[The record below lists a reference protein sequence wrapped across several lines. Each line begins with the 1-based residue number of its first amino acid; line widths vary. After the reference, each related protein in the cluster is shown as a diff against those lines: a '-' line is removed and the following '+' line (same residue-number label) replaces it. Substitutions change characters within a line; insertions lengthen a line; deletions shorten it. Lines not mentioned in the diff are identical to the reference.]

1 MQGPG
6 CQRNSSPFNGG
17 GWEGISFLGV
27 KDQVI
32 AQYGPDSDQ
41 VAALG
46 LKKKSNR
53 KAPTR
58 AGKPAA

>member
-1 MQGPG
+1 
-6 CQRNSSPFNGG
+6 
-17 GWEGISFLGV
+17 V

-41 VAALG
+41 VVALG
-46 LKKKSNR
+46 LKKKSDR